1 MSLFEYLLMVS
12 DVLKSKE
19 VVISIEVEGNDTA
32 SINRR
37 RRDTSDLYNYVNGT
51 FDDVGKALVKANVC

>member
-1 MSLFEYLLMVS
+1 MVS

-19 VVISIEVEGNDTA
+19 VVISIEVEGNDMV